1 MDNKERRI
9 MKNKNKYLF
18 KKLYVIGI
26 TGTNG
31 KTTISTLVYK
41 YLRYNQIGATLIGT
55 NGIYI
60 NDAFIETINTTPSM
74 NIIYNILK
82 QSYEQGIK
90 YIIMEVSSHAIVQ
103 KRIYGIRFNLKLL
116 TNVTIDHLDY
126 HKTFKDYR
134 KTKLKFINSGL
145 NKQKV
150 IINNDM
156 TEIDYFN
163 KKIRKEKETYG
174 FLNNSVYQ
182 GIAIKLY
189 EDYSKFIFR
198 FDDNDYLIKTN
209 LLGDFNC
216 SNILGF
222 LSILININEFN
233 YVNIQSFFKQTIEID
248 GRMKVL
254 KSKNNK
260 IYIDYA
266 HTPDGM
272 DKVLNYLNKIKKDKL
287 YVLFGCGGNRDKS
300 KRPLMMNTA
309 CKYADKVIVTSDNPR
324 NENPSNIIEDIT
336 FNFKK
341 EKYIKIS
348 DRKKAIKYAISMLK
362 NNDLLAILGRGN
374 DDYYYINDEKI
385 YLNDYKWAKEVLNN
399 E

>member
-9 MKNKNKYLF
+9 IKKSNKYLF
-18 KKLYVIGI
+18 KKLYIIGV

-60 NDAFIETINTTPSM
+60 NDVFIETINTTPSM
-74 NIIYNILK
+74 NIIYDVLK
-82 QSYEQGIK
+82 QSYDKGIK

-103 KRIYGIRFNLKLL
+103 KRIYGIKFNLKLL

-126 HKTFKDYR
+126 HRTFKDYR
-134 KTKLKFINSGL
+134 QTKLKFINSGL
-145 NKQKV
+145 NKQKI

-156 TEIDYFN
+156 KEINFFN
-163 KKIRKEKETYG
+163 KKIKKEKETYG
-174 FLNNSVYQ
+174 FFNKSMYQ
-182 GIAIKLY
+182 GMSMKLY
-189 EDYSKFIFR
+189 EDCSKFIFH
-198 FDDNDYLIKTN
+198 FEDNDYLIKTN

-233 YVNIQSFFKQTIEID
+233 YVNIQSFFRQTIEIS
-248 GRMKVL
+248 GRMNIL
-254 KSKNNK
+254 KNK
-260 IYIDYA
+260 DNRIYIDYA

-272 DKVLNYLNKIKKDKL
+272 DRVLNYLSKIKENNL

-300 KRPLMMNTA
+300 KRPLMMDVA
-309 CKYADKVIVTSDNPR
+309 WKYADKIIVTSDNPR
-324 NENPSNIIEDIT
+324 NENPNDIIEDIT
-336 FNFKK
+336 INYKK
-341 EKYIKIS
+341 ENCIKII
-348 DRKKAIKYAISMLK
+348 DRKEAIKYAIKMLK

-374 DDYYYINDEKI
+374 DNYYNINDEKI
-385 YLNDYKWAKEVLNN
+385 YLNDYEWAKEVLND